1 MDDECE
7 QLSEEMELDWLR
19 RPRSLTDGEDGT

>member
-19 RPRSLTDGEDGT
+19 RPRSLTDGEDET